1 MTLLPSD
8 EKVPRLRA
16 LTRVVLWTALVFFV
30 GSSLVAGW
38 LVSFALK
45 PGPQTTESTA
55 IVFIPRG
62 SSGKTIS
69 RLLAESKLIHD
80 DPRFIIL
87 SKIMGKSKQLQ
98 AGEFSLHTRL
108 KPLDVLEELVVAKP
122 VEHYVTI
129 PEGLRY
135 TEIASIFADDGWA
148 ERERFIECAQD
159 QEFIQELGLG
169 KIPSL
174 EGYLYPDTYSLVR
187 PAVDEKQLITML
199 VQRALDVW
207 QSLPVSQQE
216 PDRHEVFTLASIIEK
231 ETGQDEERPLIAAV
245 FLNRLRKKMRLQSDP
260 TVIYGINNH
269 QGSLSRTDLKKPT
282 PYNTYIIPALPPGP
296 ISSPGKEALMAVLE
310 PASVE
315 YLYFVSKND
324 GSHYFS
330 KTLREHN
337 QAVRTYQKRNQHKPK
352 Q

>member
-1 MTLLPSD
+1 M
-8 EKVPRLRA
+8 
-16 LTRVVLWTALVFFV
+16 TRVVLWTALVFFV
-30 GSSLVAGW
+30 VSSLVTGW
-38 LVSFALK
+38 IVSYALM
-45 PGPQTTESTA
+45 PGPQTKESTA
-55 IVFIPRG
+55 VVFIPRG

-69 RLLAESKLIHD
+69 RLLAEAKLIHD

-87 SKIMGKSKQLQ
+87 AKIIGKSKQLQ

-108 KPLDVLEELVVAKP
+108 QPLDVLDELVQAKP
-122 VEHYVTI
+122 VQHYVTI

-135 TEIASIFADDGWA
+135 TEIASIFADNGWA
-148 ERERFIECAQD
+148 QPERFIEYAQD

-187 PAVDEKQLITML
+187 PAADEKALITML

-207 QSLPVSQQE
+207 QGLPGSQE
-216 PDRHEVFTLASIIEK
+216 GRDRHEVFTLASIIEK
-231 ETGQDEERPLIAAV
+231 ETGQDQERPLIAAV

-282 PYNTYIIPALPPGP
+282 PYNTYIIPALPPSP
-296 ISSPGKEALMAVLE
+296 ICSPGKEALLAVLE

-337 QAVRTYQKRNQHKPK
+337 KAVQTYQKRNQNKPK